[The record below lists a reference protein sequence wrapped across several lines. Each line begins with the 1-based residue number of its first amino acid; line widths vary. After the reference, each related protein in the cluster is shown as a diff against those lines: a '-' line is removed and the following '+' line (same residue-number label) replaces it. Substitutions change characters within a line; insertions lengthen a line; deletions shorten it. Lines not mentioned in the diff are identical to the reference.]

1 MIVNQDQAVRSR
13 CLFYLR
19 VDNVVKSQI
28 TFYGIQEANGFEL
41 LKLLREFSLLSRSEA
56 TTVGR
61 RTIYCKGP
69 PECKHCGK
77 TGHLAKDCRQKDPS
91 KKPAAAAA
99 KRKTAAAKGRGKGKS
114 RGRGK
119 LRELAEGAED
129 DAAEEDG
136 EPEQDKRVT
145 RLLLQSPW
153 GMHQLVRPWGPQ
165 VRRVLRDRRQ
175 TT

>member
-61 RTIYCKGP
+61 RAIYCKGP

-91 KKPAAAAA
+91 KKPAAVAA
-99 KRKTAAAKGRGKGKS
+99 KRKNQDQAVRSRCLFYLRVDNVVKS
-114 RGRGK
+114 QITFYGIQEANGFELLK
-119 LRELAEGAED
+119 LLREFS
-129 DAAEEDG
+129 
-136 EPEQDKRVT
+136 
-145 RLLLQSPW
+145 LLSRSEATTV
-153 GMHQLVRPWGPQ
+153 G
-165 VRRVLRDRRQ
+165 RRAIYCRREIQ
-175 TT
+175 

>member
-61 RTIYCKGP
+61 RAIYCKGP

-77 TGHLAKDCRQKDPS
+77 TGHLAKDCR
-91 KKPAAAAA
+91 
-99 KRKTAAAKGRGKGKS
+99 RKI
-114 RGRGK
+114 
-119 LRELAEGAED
+119 
-129 DAAEEDG
+129 
-136 EPEQDKRVT
+136 
-145 RLLLQSPW
+145 
-153 GMHQLVRPWGPQ
+153 Q
-165 VRRVLRDRRQ
+165 VRSQQQLQRNERTKIKLFEAVVCSTCGL
-175 TT
+175 TTS